1 MSIIMNTTINKE
13 VFDKKE
19 ETIESDSI
27 IKNITKNSNETNFE
41 LNLLEG
47 TEAYYSERYGWTL
60 RKTK

>member
-27 IKNITKNSNETNFE
+27 IKNITKNSNEANFE
-41 LNLLEG
+41 LNLLED

>member
-1 MSIIMNTTINKE
+1 MSIIMNSKINKE

>member
-27 IKNITKNSNETNFE
+27 INNITKNSNETNFE

>member
-1 MSIIMNTTINKE
+1 MSINMNTTINKE

-27 IKNITKNSNETNFE
+27 IKNITKNSIEANFE
-41 LNLLEG
+41 LDLLEG

-60 RKTK
+60 RRTK

>member
-1 MSIIMNTTINKE
+1 MSIIMNSKINKE

-27 IKNITKNSNETNFE
+27 KKNKTKNSIEANFE
-41 LNLLEG
+41 LELLEG

-60 RKTK
+60 RRTK

>member
-1 MSIIMNTTINKE
+1 MSIFMNTKINKE
-13 VFDKKE
+13 VFDKE

-27 IKNITKNSNETNFE
+27 IKNITKNSNEANFE

>member
-1 MSIIMNTTINKE
+1 MSIIMNTKINKE

-27 IKNITKNSNETNFE
+27 IKNITKNSNEANFE
-41 LNLLEG
+41 LNLLGGIEV
-47 TEAYYSERYGWTL
+47 YYSERYGWTL

>member
-1 MSIIMNTTINKE
+1 MSIIMNNTINKE

-27 IKNITKNSNETNFE
+27 IKNITKNSNEVNFE

-60 RKTK
+60 RKKK

>member
-1 MSIIMNTTINKE
+1 MSIIMNSKINKE

-47 TEAYYSERYGWTL
+47 TVAYYSERYGWTL

>member
-27 IKNITKNSNETNFE
+27 IKNITKNSNEANFE

-47 TEAYYSERYGWTL
+47 TEVYYSERYGWTL

>member
-1 MSIIMNTTINKE
+1 MSIIMNNTINKE

-27 IKNITKNSNETNFE
+27 IKNITKNSNEVNFE

>member
-1 MSIIMNTTINKE
+1 MSIIMNNTINKE
-13 VFDKKE
+13 IFDKKE

-27 IKNITKNSNETNFE
+27 IKNITKNSNEVNFE

>member
-27 IKNITKNSNETNFE
+27 IKNITKNSNEDNFE

>member
-1 MSIIMNTTINKE
+1 MNTIIDKE
-13 VFDKKE
+13 LSLKKE

-27 IKNITKNSNETNFE
+27 IKNITKNSNEANFE

>member
-19 ETIESDSI
+19 ETIENDSI
-27 IKNITKNSNETNFE
+27 IKNITKNSNEANFE
-41 LNLLEG
+41 LNLLED

>member
-1 MSIIMNTTINKE
+1 MNKINKE

-27 IKNITKNSNETNFE
+27 IKNITKNSNDVSFE

>member
-1 MSIIMNTTINKE
+1 MSIIMNTKINKE
-13 VFDKKE
+13 VFEKKE

-27 IKNITKNSNETNFE
+27 IKNITKNSNEANFE